1 MKRYFKLTTIFSL
14 LMLLTVAFA
23 GVASADI
30 IRGKGWLHAEGSGFA
45 KLQMTGQVEI
55 NGHGVGAVYIYGAE
69 SIRADGDGK
78 RSDLRGGGVVFRGF
92 EGTIHVTGQRMVV
105 KMLGSDIDFTARGKG
120 RAVLRG
126 NGTYETGDGGSGDW
140 QPDGLN
146 IEVVEE

>member
-1 MKRYFKLTTIFSL
+1 MKRYFKLAAVFSL
-14 LMLLTVAFA
+14 VMLLTMALA
-23 GVASADI
+23 GVASAEV

-45 KLQMTGQVEI
+45 KLQMAGQVEV

-69 SIRADGDGK
+69 VIHAEGNGK

-92 EGTIHVTGQRMVV
+92 EGTIHVMGQRMVV
-105 KMLGSDIDFTARGKG
+105 KMLGEKIEFTAHGKG

-126 NGTYETGDGGSGDW
+126 HGTYQTGGGGSGDW
-140 QPDGLN
+140 QPDGLD